1 MLEWKDDMKKIV
13 TTLGNLTMEQ
23 TGIILP
29 HEHVFVDLRT
39 SEQEGYAQ
47 AETQD
52 VINLMGPYLREARK
66 SGIGVIVDCGPV
78 GVGRRADILEA
89 VSLAEA
95 YPLIVPTGVYR
106 EPWLPEWVRE
116 ADEKDLEEWMT
127 GELTTN
133 IEGSN
138 VQAGFIKLS
147 AGDDG
152 VSSNEAKVLRAAARS
167 AGKVNSVIGS
177 HTIRGRVVK
186 DQLDIIEKAGY
197 SAERFIWIHTQA
209 EPEFRLHLE
218 LAKRGVWIEYDG
230 IGSGPD
236 EPYIE
241 LILRMLDSGFGT
253 KLLLSQDR
261 GWYDPAQQF
270 GGKPKSYTY
279 LVNEFLPK
287 LLEAGVDEDTVHLLT
302 QVNPFQAFAREE

>member
-1 MLEWKDDMKKIV
+1 MKKLV
-13 TTLGNLTMEQ
+13 TTLGNLEMEQ

-52 VINLMGPYLREARK
+52 VIRLMGPYLREARET
-66 SGIGVIVDCGPV
+66 GIGVIVDCGPI
-78 GVGRRADILEA
+78 GVGRRADILKA
-89 VSLAEA
+89 VSMAEN

-116 ADEKDLEEWMT
+116 ADENYLEEWMT
-127 GELTTN
+127 GELTN
-133 IEGSN
+133 EIEGSK

-152 VSSNEAKVLRAAARS
+152 ISDNEAKVLRAASRS
-167 AGKVNSVIGS
+167 AEKADAVIGS
-177 HTIRGRVVK
+177 HTIRGRVVR

-197 SAERFIWIHTQA
+197 CAERFIWIHTQA
-209 EPEFRLHLE
+209 EPEFGLHLE

-230 IGSGPD
+230 IGSGSD
-236 EPYIE
+236 ELYID
-241 LILRMLDSGFGT
+241 LIIRMLDAGFGS

-261 GWYDPAQQF
+261 GWYDPAQQL
-270 GGKPKSYTY
+270 GGKPQPYTY
-279 LVNEFLPK
+279 LVDKFLPK
-287 LLEAGVDEDTVHLLT
+287 LSEAGVDQNTIHMLT
-302 QVNPFQAFAREE
+302 QTNPFQAFARET

>member
-1 MLEWKDDMKKIV
+1 MKKLV
-13 TTLGNLTMEQ
+13 TTLGNLDMEQ

-52 VINLMGPYLREARK
+52 VIRLMGPYLREARET
-66 SGIGVIVDCGPV
+66 GIGVIVDCGPI
-78 GVGRRADILEA
+78 GVGRRADILKA
-89 VSLAEA
+89 VSMAEN

-116 ADEKDLEEWMT
+116 ADESYLEEWMT
-127 GELTTN
+127 GELTN
-133 IEGSN
+133 EIEGSK

-152 VSSNEAKVLRAAARS
+152 ISDNEAKVLRAASRS
-167 AGKVNSVIGS
+167 AEKADAVIGS
-177 HTIRGRVVK
+177 HTIRGRVVR

-197 SAERFIWIHTQA
+197 CAERFIWIHTQA
-209 EPEFRLHLE
+209 EPEFGLHLE

-230 IGSGPD
+230 IGSGSD
-236 EPYIE
+236 ELYID
-241 LILRMLDSGFGT
+241 LIIRMLDAGFGS

-261 GWYDPAQQF
+261 GWYDPAQQL
-270 GGKPKSYTY
+270 GGKPQPYTY
-279 LVNEFLPK
+279 LVDKFLPK
-287 LLEAGVDEDTVHLLT
+287 LSEAGVDQNTIHMLT
-302 QVNPFQAFAREE
+302 QTNPFQAFARET